1 MSEIQT
7 TDRIQRRKNKIQD
20 LRDEGID
27 PYPSNYI
34 CRDFIKSIS
43 DDNLDRVEFKIA
55 GRIVGIRKFKNI
67 SFIDLEDSTGKIEIH
82 NIGESGPNEI
92 DDDHF
97 CVGDLVGF
105 SGNKGINKNGEFCL
119 VAFSQELLSPA
130 IRDLPEKFNGIKDDE
145 LRFKHR
151 EIEMASNKEVRD
163 LFVFRSKVIREIRN
177 FLEKESFLEVET
189 PILQPIYGGATARPF
204 VTYHNA
210 LGREF
215 YLRISSELY
224 LKRYLVGGLD
234 KVFHIGKSFRNE
246 GISPNHSPEFTM
258 VEFFGTC
265 QTESA
270 MQIVTESLINYLT
283 NKLNLDSKFECIFD
297 YDQKSDDWPLS
308 RKRED
313 GSADAWEMYING
325 IEIAS
330 CASDLNDPQEQSER
344 FLEGSAVKV
353 DDFTEANPYDQTYIE
368 SLEYGLM
375 PIAGVGIGI
384 DRLVML
390 LSGKKS
396 IREVTAFPA
405 MR

>member
-1 MSEIQT
+1 MGTIDV
-7 TDRIQRRKNKIQD
+7 TDRIQRRRNKIQS

-27 PYPSNYI
+27 PYPSNFPG
-34 CRDFIKSIS
+34 REMIS
-43 DDNLDRVEFKIA
+43 CLGDCESRIA
-55 GRIVGIRKFKNI
+55 GRIVGRRFFGKMIF
-67 SFIDLEDSTGKIEIH
+67 FDLEDSTGKIEIH
-82 NIGESGPNEI
+82 LSKNNVSSDNFDLAYSCSLGDFAGFIGYA
-92 DDDHF
+92 
-97 CVGDLVGF
+97 GF
-105 SGNKGINKNGEFCL
+105 NKREERNFICNNDFT
-119 VAFSQELLSPA
+119 LLAPS

-145 LRFKHR
+145 LRFNHR

-177 FLEKESFLEVET
+177 YLEKENFLEVET

-265 QTESA
+265 MDDIDVAQITED
-270 MQIVTESLINYLT
+270 LILYLFDKFKIKIP
-283 NKLNLDSKFECIFD
+283 NFSFDRNL
-297 YDQKSDDWPLS
+297 QSDDWPLS
-308 RKRED
+308 RKKQD
-313 GSADAWEMYING
+313 DFSQAWEMYIDG

-330 CASDLNDPQEQSER
+330 GASDLNDPKEQSER

-390 LSGKKS
+390 LSGRKS